1 MEFRLPNQPWTYVSS
16 GVWAATQEDGVGLEF
31 VCAAQRHDLRN
42 AEIVASAA
50 YYHAGPPED
59 RLGLGHTVPMGE
71 PLAEGSECDHVLV
84 SLPYPYGP
92 KLENCEWDG
101 GRAHLLWLLP
111 ITRAEREYKKANG
124 LEALEV
130 LFDQESF
137 EHWNPHCPSVSDGRA
152 ASGAQTPAP
161 ASAGSRRRSRPNRR
175 RRFPR
180 LCE

>member
-1 MEFRLPNQPWTYVSS
+1 MTF
-16 GVWAATQEDGVGLEF
+16 AT
-31 VCAAQRHDLRN
+31 R
-42 AEIVASAA
+42 IVASAA

-92 KLENCEWDG
+92 KLRELRV
-101 GRAHLLWLLP
+101 GRRTRPLLWLLP

-137 EHWNPHCPSVSDGRA
+137 EHWNPHRPSVV
-152 ASGAQTPAP
+152 
-161 ASAGSRRRSRPNRR
+161 
-175 RRFPR
+175 
-180 LCE
+180 